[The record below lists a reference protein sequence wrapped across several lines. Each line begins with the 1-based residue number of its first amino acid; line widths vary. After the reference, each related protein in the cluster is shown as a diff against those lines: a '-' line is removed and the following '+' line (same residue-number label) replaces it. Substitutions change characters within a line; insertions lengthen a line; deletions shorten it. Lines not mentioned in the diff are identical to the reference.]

1 MGASYQE
8 QGETKL
14 KDRVTTESFAEL
26 FNKAE
31 VEAASLHKPG
41 SELTLPN
48 GKRYI
53 VRTDGSW
60 AQVVSS
66 PDDECQTGDPKS

>member
-14 KDRVTTESFAEL
+14 QDKVTKEKFEKLFDRP
-26 FNKAE
+26 E